1 MPAVVE
7 VNKIEEGLG
16 KPPAPTAHLLL
27 IGIAIGGRDCRGWD
41 HLALQR
47 RRRFAF
53 WGWYGDQRLMRS
65 NTSFFWQSMPV
76 RHKQH

>member
-1 MPAVVE
+1 ME
-7 VNKIEEGLG
+7 
-16 KPPAPTAHLLL
+16 
-27 IGIAIGGRDCRGWD
+27 CRGWD

-53 WGWYGDQRLMRS
+53 WGWYGDQRLIRS

>member
-1 MPAVVE
+1 VPAVVE

-16 KPPAPTAHLLL
+16 KPPAPAAHLLL
-27 IGIAIGGRDCRGWD
+27 IGIAIGGRECRGWD

-53 WGWYGDQRLMRS
+53 WGVVWRS
-65 NTSFFWQSMPV
+65 KAHAVQYKFLLVTNAGSA
-76 RHKQH
+76 